1 MPPAAHVQ
9 TVLAVPGYLVAG
21 DAEGRRAEKF
31 EVFWEDEPDEEKRL
45 ARWSAESTRKFLS
58 APAAVGTVD
67 QVLLAGLRVK
77 WAHFRAA
84 SLSRSLLVVDEV
96 HASDAYMTELLFG
109 VLRGHLA
116 LGGHAL
122 LMSATLGS
130 AARSK
135 FMSSSARFS
144 LPAPHDAEDTPYP
157 ALTLAAGDGAVWER
171 DVALSRMT
179 DYQTAQLGK
188 NDRAWTTRG
197 VPAGRAGGAATYM
210 GAHQRWRDYHAD
222 LRLAVVLRL
231 DPADLAP
238 TIDVLAAALD
248 RPARPLFIGR
258 KSCLPS
264 APIFGGW
271 VTDAPNACEALRA
284 VAPADASGLLAFWPE
299 TEGAAGAYRT
309 TTVTD
314 ERNWVSGLHGGG
326 RRICEGSLSTSR
338 DEA

>member
-1 MPPAAHVQ
+1 MRWMHLRFHAPLAAFGGEMIDAHGVIRNVPAQ
-9 TVLAVPGYLVAG
+9 SMLTG
-21 DAEGRRAEKF
+21 
-31 EVFWEDEPDEEKRL
+31 
-45 ARWSAESTRKFLS
+45 
-58 APAAVGTVD
+58 
-67 QVLLAGLRVK
+67 LLAN
-77 WAHFRAA
+77 
-84 SLSRSLLVVDEV
+84 
-96 HASDAYMTELLFG
+96 
-109 VLRGHLA
+109 A
-116 LGGHAL
+116 LGWTRAMRADHQAL
-122 LMSATLGS
+122 QD
-130 AARSK
+130 RIV
-135 FMSSSARFS
+135 F
-144 LPAPHDAEDTPYP
+144 
-157 ALTLAAGDGAVWER
+157 GAVWER

-197 VPAGRAGGAATYM
+197 VPAGRAGGAKTFT

-264 APIFGGW
+264 APIFAGW

-299 TEGAAGAYRT
+299 TEGAAGAHRT

-326 RRICEGSLSTSR
+326 RRICEGSLSMSR